1 MANRKVTIKDNNRND
16 YVMADIEAFQ
26 KHLLDYH
33 FSGTSLHEEKGH
45 YFTINDEFRKM
56 IESLVKE

>member
-1 MANRKVTIKDNNRND
+1 MANRKVTIKDNNGND

-33 FSGTSLHEEKGH
+33 FSGT
-45 YFTINDEFRKM
+45 Y
-56 IESLVKE
+56 

>member
-1 MANRKVTIKDNNRND
+1 
-16 YVMADIEAFQ
+16 MADIEAFQ